1 MPLIASP
8 HEKMKG
14 FARLRNRTLLAL
26 SYSVVVSL
34 IFVVVITTLA
44 GNDLLLWLVGVIV
57 FAIGLIL
64 TVLANAALLRR
75 NSAWRPLKKPAVIGD
90 IVRAQTTRESV
101 PGEVVESTK
110 IVFSDSSSNSYELI
124 DELGVGVTIGARVVG
139 DILISEDT
147 VRQLRVAP

>member
-1 MPLIASP
+1 
-8 HEKMKG
+8 
-14 FARLRNRTLLAL
+14 
-26 SYSVVVSL
+26 
-34 IFVVVITTLA
+34 
-44 GNDLLLWLVGVIV
+44 
-57 FAIGLIL
+57 
-64 TVLANAALLRR
+64 
-75 NSAWRPLKKPAVIGD
+75 
-90 IVRAQTTRESV
+90 V